1 MSSCTVVWQKHS
13 CHSFFNSRSTGGNVN
28 TVFFWRWWWWW
39 LAPKCIWHIYQ
50 YIRRWKRYIFVFNIV
65 FETDRRLYQKWVY
78 FLKSALLPAYQLFC
92 FVSDITSL
100 LSGFEAQLTGQCKR
114 VHTDEED
121 ILEDAIAIY
130 KDPKF
135 DASRPIRVTFS
146 KQPAVDTGGPRREF
160 YSIIYTKL
168 AEGSMQLFEGPPTR
182 LIPTYSSR
190 IVFFWSYEMHWEDD
204 STLHCTMCSWDIKA
218 VPSLLLVS
226 SAWRCWQ
233 SNILCWNLRY
243 LWRWSGRMC

>member
-1 MSSCTVVWQKHS
+1 
-13 CHSFFNSRSTGGNVN
+13 
-28 TVFFWRWWWWW
+28 
-39 LAPKCIWHIYQ
+39 
-50 YIRRWKRYIFVFNIV
+50 
-65 FETDRRLYQKWVY
+65 VY

-168 AEGSMQLFEGPPTR
+168 AEGSLQLFEGPPTR

-190 IVFFWSYEMHWEDD
+190 IVFSGVMRCIGKMIAHSIAQCAVGISRLSPVCYWYLVHEDVDKAISYAEI
-204 STLHCTMCSWDIKA
+204 SDIYDADLAGCVRQVK
-218 VPSLLLVS
+218 
-226 SAWRCWQ
+226 
-233 SNILCWNLRY
+233 
-243 LWRWSGRMC
+243 